1 MYVYMYMYTNT
12 HSHIHT
18 HIYIYIYAY
27 IFVYNMCKIKTH
39 WRIIY
44 NLSIYK
50 RMIIAITVTITTM
63 AITESDDKSEIGSI
77 GTNKFVSIFLISD
90 LSSHSY
96 LHYYHHHHHHHHYQ
110 HYYNYYHYNINKI
123 YVSVYIHIFTAIRKR
138 KKKNKR

>member
-1 MYVYMYMYTNT
+1 
-12 HSHIHT
+12 
-18 HIYIYIYAY
+18 
-27 IFVYNMCKIKTH
+27 
-39 WRIIY
+39 
-44 NLSIYK
+44 
-50 RMIIAITVTITTM
+50 MIIAITVTITTM